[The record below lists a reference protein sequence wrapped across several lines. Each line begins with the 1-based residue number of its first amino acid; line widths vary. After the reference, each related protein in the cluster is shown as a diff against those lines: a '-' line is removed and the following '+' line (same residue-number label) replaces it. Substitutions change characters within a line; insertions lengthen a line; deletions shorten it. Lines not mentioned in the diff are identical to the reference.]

1 MLGRAMEGAML
12 PTQIQCPLVQL
23 VGVDL
28 QLVQVESAPG
38 LHDPEEDAE
47 LDDPSAELVLVLVRN
62 ELDCPLPD
70 FRFPKEFPR
79 GLGCSRGPP
88 AALQRF
94 KLVCHP

>member
-1 MLGRAMEGAML
+1 MEGAML

-23 VGVDL
+23 VGEDL

-47 LDDPSAELVLVLVRN
+47 LDDPPADLVLVLGRD
-62 ELDCPLPD
+62 ELHRPLPY
-70 FRFPKEFPR
+70 FRFPKEFSR
-79 GLGCSRGPP
+79 GLGCCSGAT

-94 KLVCHP
+94 KLLCHP